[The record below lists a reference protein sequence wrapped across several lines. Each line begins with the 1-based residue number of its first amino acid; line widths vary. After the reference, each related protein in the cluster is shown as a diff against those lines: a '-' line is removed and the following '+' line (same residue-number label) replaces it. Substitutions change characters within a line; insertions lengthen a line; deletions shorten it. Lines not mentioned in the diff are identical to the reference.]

1 MSQLLE
7 RFLRY
12 VKVHTTSDPN
22 SPTKP
27 STPCQWN
34 LLQMLH
40 TELKELQI
48 PSTCYDA
55 GYLIAQ
61 IPATTGYEEVP
72 RIALL
77 AHVDTSPEAPGEKVS
92 PCLHPNYDGK
102 PIQLKDSILSPSD
115 YPDLLRYVGHTLITS
130 DGTTLLGA
138 DDKAGVAILMTLAAE
153 LQSKPEL
160 AHGPIALAFTTDE
173 EVGRGLESFDE
184 SQLQATY
191 AYTIDGGLEGEFE
204 YECFHAASARI
215 TATGHNVHPGSA
227 YHTMRHA
234 LQSLIKLDYR
244 LGYTSERPEV
254 TQGREGFLHLCHMS
268 GDVSSATAE
277 YIIRDHDCQLL
288 EQRIARIREVAQLI
302 NEEPHAAQLAVEVSY
317 QYRNM
322 YDYIAPHP
330 EVIEH
335 AIAAYK
341 AVGVQPIIQ
350 PIRGGT
356 DGAVLSERGIPCPNI
371 FTSGGNFH
379 SIHEYCSLDAM
390 ERCLS
395 IVTQLIRRYA
405 ASGALD

>member
-12 VKVHTTSDPN
+12 AKVHTTSDPN
-22 SPTKP
+22 SSKKP
-27 STPCQWN
+27 STPCQWD

-40 TELKELQI
+40 TELTELQI
-48 PSTCYDA
+48 PATCYDA

-61 IPATTGYEEVP
+61 IPATAGYEAIP

-92 PCLHPNYDGK
+92 PSLHPNYDGK
-102 PIQLKDSILSPSD
+102 PIQLKGSILSPSD

-138 DDKAGVAILMTLAAE
+138 DDKAGVAILITLAEE

-184 SQLQATY
+184 NQLQATY

-234 LQSLIKLDYR
+234 LQSLIKLDNR
-244 LGYTSERPEV
+244 LGYTHERPEV
-254 TQGREGFLHLCHMS
+254 TQGREGFLHLCHMA

-277 YIIRDHDCQLL
+277 YIIRDHDRQLL
-288 EQRIARIREVAQLI
+288 EQRIARIREVAQQI

-317 QYRNM
+317 QYHNM

-335 AIAAYK
+335 AIAAYE
-341 AVGVQPIIQ
+341 AVGVKPIIQ

-390 ERCLS
+390 EHCLS
-395 IVTQLIRRYA
+395 IVTQLVCRYA
-405 ASGALD
+405 ASQALD

>member
-1 MSQLLE
+1 MSHLLE

-12 VKVHTTSDPN
+12 AKVHTTSDPD

-27 STPCQWN
+27 STARQWD
-34 LLQMLH
+34 LLRLLH
-40 TELKELQI
+40 TELEQLQV
-48 PSTCYDA
+48 PATCYEA
-55 GYLIAQ
+55 GYLIAH
-61 IPATTGYEEVP
+61 IPATAGYEGAPSV
-72 RIALL
+72 AFL
-77 AHVDTSPEAPGEKVS
+77 AHVDTSPEAPGEQVS
-92 PCLHPNYDGK
+92 PLLHPNYDGK
-102 PIQLKDSILSPSD
+102 PIQLKGSVLSPSD

-138 DDKAGVAILMTLAAE
+138 DDKAGVAILMTLAEE
-153 LQSKPEL
+153 LQQRPEL

-184 SQLQATY
+184 SLLGAAY

-204 YECFHAASARI
+204 YECFHAASAHI

-227 YHTMRHA
+227 YHTMHHA

-244 LGYTSERPEV
+244 LGYESERPEV
-254 TQGREGFLHLCHMS
+254 TEGREGFLHLCQME
-268 GDVSSATAE
+268 GDVSSATAS
-277 YIIRDHDCQLL
+277 YIIRDHDRQLL
-288 EQRIARIREVAQLI
+288 EQRLERIREIAQEI
-302 NEEPHAAQLAVEVSY
+302 SSEPHAAPLTVEVSY

-330 EVIEH
+330 EVIDH
-335 AIAAYK
+335 AVAAYE
-341 AVGVQPIIQ
+341 AVGVKPIIQ

-390 ERCLS
+390 ERCLA
-395 IVTQLIRRYA
+395 IVTQLVRLYA
-405 ASGALD
+405 TSDEQA

>member
-27 STPCQWN
+27 STPCQWD

-40 TELKELQI
+40 TELETLQI
-48 PSTCYDA
+48 PATCYDA

-61 IPATTGYEEVP
+61 IPATAGYEEVP

-77 AHVDTSPEAPGEKVS
+77 AHVDTSPEALGEKVS
-92 PCLHPNYDGK
+92 PCLHSNYDGK

-173 EVGRGLESFDE
+173 EVGRGLETFDE

-254 TQGREGFLHLCHMS
+254 TQGREGFLHLCHMA

-277 YIIRDHDCQLL
+277 YIIRDHDRQLL
-288 EQRIARIREVAQLI
+288 KQRIARIRELAQQI

-335 AIAAYK
+335 AIAAYE

-390 ERCLS
+390 ERCLA
-395 IVTQLIRRYA
+395 IVTQLVRRYA
-405 ASGALD
+405 TSQALD

>member
-27 STPCQWN
+27 STPCQWD
-34 LLQMLH
+34 LLHLLH
-40 TELKELQI
+40 TELEELQI

-61 IPATTGYEEVP
+61 IPETAGYEEVP

-92 PCLHPNYDGK
+92 HCLHPNYDGK
-102 PIQLKDSILSPSD
+102 PIQLKGSILTPSD

-173 EVGRGLESFDE
+173 EVGRGLETFDE

-244 LGYTSERPEV
+244 LGYTHERPEV

-268 GDVSSATAE
+268 GDVSFATAE
-277 YIIRDHDCQLL
+277 YIIRDHDRQLL
-288 EQRIARIREVAQLI
+288 EQRIARIREVAQQI
-302 NEEPHAAQLAVEVSY
+302 NEEPHTAQLAVEVSY

-335 AIAAYK
+335 AIAAYE
-341 AVGVQPIIQ
+341 AVGVKPIIQ

-379 SIHEYCSLDAM
+379 SLHEYCSLDAM
-390 ERCLS
+390 ERCLA
-395 IVTQLIRRYA
+395 ILTQLVRRYA
-405 ASGALD
+405 ASQALD

>member
-1 MSQLLE
+1 
-7 RFLRY
+7 
-12 VKVHTTSDPN
+12 
-22 SPTKP
+22 
-27 STPCQWN
+27 
-34 LLQMLH
+34 MLH
-40 TELKELQI
+40 SELKELQI

-61 IPATTGYEEVP
+61 IPATAGYEEVP

-102 PIQLKDSILSPSD
+102 PIQLKGSVLSPSD

-227 YHTMRHA
+227 YNTMRHA

-244 LGYTSERPEV
+244 LGYTNERPEV

-277 YIIRDHDCQLL
+277 YIIRDHDRQLL
-288 EQRIARIREVAQLI
+288 EQRIARIREVAQQI
-302 NEEPHAAQLAVEVSY
+302 NEEPHAGQLAVEVSY

-335 AIAAYK
+335 AIAAYE

-395 IVTQLIRRYA
+395 IVTQLVRRYA
-405 ASGALD
+405 ASEALD

>member
-12 VKVHTTSDPN
+12 AKVHTTSDPN
-22 SPTKP
+22 SSKKP
-27 STPCQWN
+27 STPCQWD

-40 TELKELQI
+40 TELEELQI
-48 PSTCYDA
+48 PATCYDA

-61 IPATTGYEEVP
+61 IPATAGYEAIP

-92 PCLHPNYDGK
+92 PSLHPNYDGK
-102 PIQLKDSILSPSD
+102 PIQLKGSILSPSD

-160 AHGPIALAFTTDE
+160 THGPIALAFTTDE

-234 LQSLIKLDYR
+234 LQSLIKLDNR
-244 LGYTSERPEV
+244 LGYTHERPEV
-254 TQGREGFLHLCHMS
+254 TQGREGFLHLCHMA
-268 GDVSSATAE
+268 GDVSFATAE
-277 YIIRDHDCQLL
+277 YIIRDHDRQLL
-288 EQRIARIREVAQLI
+288 EQRIARIREVAQQI

-317 QYRNM
+317 QYHNM

-335 AIAAYK
+335 AIAAYE
-341 AVGVQPIIQ
+341 AVGVKPIIQ

-390 ERCLS
+390 EHCLS
-395 IVTQLIRRYA
+395 IVTQLVCRYA
-405 ASGALD
+405 ASQALD